1 MRIQLLFGFTPLV
14 GRSLVLPSEYSQIDQ
29 RFDSGV
35 LSLDYTALLQE
46 FIPGCGGDHNSP

>member
-46 FIPGCGGDHNSP
+46 FIPGCGGDHN